1 MNRLSNYLVT
11 LVEDNR
17 DDVFL
22 IQRSLRQAGLSRPV
36 IVFEDGDAVIQYLS
50 GEGMYADRDRYPLP
64 DLLLLDLKLPR
75 RDGFEVLRWVRDQSG
90 LRRLVVAVLTG
101 SRQNADVQRAYELG
115 ANSYLVK
122 PVGLQAVTRL
132 GESLCQYWA
141 ATNEGPR
148 LS

>member
-1 MNRLSNYLVT
+1 MNRLSNYLVA

-17 DDVFL
+17 DDAFL

-36 IVFEDGDAVIQYLS
+36 IVFEDGDTIVQYLS

-75 RDGFEVLRWVRDQSG
+75 RDGFEVLRWLREQPG
-90 LRRLVVAVLTG
+90 LCRLVVAVLTG
-101 SRQNADVQRAYELG
+101 SRQHADVQRAYELG

-122 PVGLQAVTRL
+122 PVGLQAVTTL
-132 GESLCQYWA
+132 GESLCRYWA
-141 ATNEGPR
+141 TVNEGPL